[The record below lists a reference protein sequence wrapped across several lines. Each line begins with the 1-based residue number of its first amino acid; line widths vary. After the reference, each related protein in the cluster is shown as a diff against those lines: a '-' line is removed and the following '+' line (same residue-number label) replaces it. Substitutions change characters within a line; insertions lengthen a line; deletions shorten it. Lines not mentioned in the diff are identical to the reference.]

1 MRDRKSLLFNYA
13 FLLGGAALIVLLD
26 QYTKELVR
34 QNIPL
39 GGSWMPLEWLAPYAR
54 FVHWTNSGAAFGMLQ
69 DKGLIFAILAV
80 IVSIGIIYYFP
91 RVAHS
96 SWGMR
101 IALTMQLGGA
111 LGNLVDRVLF
121 NGEVTDFI
129 SVGSFAVFNVADSSI
144 TVGVAIL
151 ILVMLLEERR
161 SQQKALETPA
171 AEPVEAAAAESV
183 ETPAAEPAE
192 AAAQPS
198 ETPDTL
204 ND

>member
-1 MRDRKSLLFNYA
+1 MRDRKSLLLNYS

-26 QYTKELVR
+26 QVTKELVR

-69 DKGLIFAILAV
+69 DRGLIFAILAV

-91 RVAHS
+91 RVALS
-96 SWGMR
+96 SWGLR
-101 IALTMQLGGA
+101 VALTMQLGGA
-111 LGNLVDRVLF
+111 LGNLVDRILF

-144 TVGVAIL
+144 TIGVVIL
-151 ILVMLLEERR
+151 ILSMLIEERR
-161 SQQKALETPA
+161 NQQKALETPA
-171 AEPVEAAAAESV
+171 
-183 ETPAAEPAE
+183 ETPAEAPVAESTE
-192 AAAQPS
+192 ALVADSDSPIQ
-198 ETPDTL
+198 